1 MGVGLIFVAVIA
13 ILSSE
18 KRWVKVISW
27 LFLSAIAVQIIVSFV
42 SEPDMGKFLLPV
54 VVVVFAFFVDGVNKM
69 FDWNGEK

>member
-69 FDWNGEK
+69 FDW